1 MVFIVD
7 YFMVEEKLLVDVNHY
22 LKAGVHIGTKFR
34 TKYMSQFIYKIR
46 PDGLAVLNLQKINDR
61 IGLAAKFL
69 AKYNPE
75 DTLIVGRR
83 ENSWDALNMFAKATG
98 VRCIAGRYPPGMLT
112 NPILEIFAEAKLLV
126 VVDPWLD
133 KNALNDAVKIGIPVV
148 AICDTNNE
156 SNLIDL
162 VVPCNNKGKKSLG
175 LFFYVLAKEYLKYKG
190 IIKTDE
196 EFKYKEEDFGVE
208 E

>member
-1 MVFIVD
+1 MA
-7 YFMVEEKLLVDVNHY
+7 EEKLLIDLNQY

-34 TKYMSQFIYKIR
+34 TKYMNQFIYKVR

-61 IGLAAKFL
+61 IELAGKFL
-69 AKYNPE
+69 AHYNPE
-75 DTLIVGRR
+75 DILVVGRR

-98 VRCIAGRYPPGMLT
+98 MRCIAGRYPPGMLT
-112 NPILEIFAEAKLLV
+112 NSILEIFAEAKLLF

-133 KNALNDAVKIGIPVV
+133 KNALNDAVKVGIPVV

-156 SNLIDL
+156 SNFIDL
-162 VVPCNNKGKKSLG
+162 VLPCNNKGKKSLG
-175 LFFYVLAKEYLKYKG
+175 VFFYVLAREYLKNRG
-190 IIKTDE
+190 IITSYD
-196 EFKYKEEDFGVE
+196 EFKYKEEDFVGE

>member
-1 MVFIVD
+1 MA
-7 YFMVEEKLLVDVNHY
+7 EEKLLTDLNQY

-46 PDGLAVLNLQKINDR
+46 PDGLAVLNLQKIDNR
-61 IGLAAKFL
+61 IGVAGKFL
-69 AKYNPE
+69 ANYKPE
-75 DTLIVGRR
+75 DILIVGRR
-83 ENSWDALNMFAKATG
+83 ENSWDALNMFSKATG
-98 VRCIAGRYPPGMLT
+98 IRCIAGRYPPGMLT
-112 NPILEIFAEAKLLV
+112 NPILEIFAEAKLLF

-133 KNALNDAVKIGIPVV
+133 KNALNDAVKIGIPIV

-162 VVPCNNKGKKSLG
+162 VIPCNNKGKKSIG
-175 LFFYVLAKEYLKYKG
+175 LLFYILAREYLKNKG
-190 IIKTDE
+190 IIKSNE
-196 EFKYKEEDFGVE
+196 EFKYKEEDFIGE